1 MTVKKISLEQIL
13 NALQAVSPTVHGP
26 VEDVFADHIAD
37 PKKTTAT
44 TLDWVN
50 SIKTNKQEIAE
61 GTPAKVILADAEVV
75 YSDAMKAA
83 GKTLIIVPNPKMAFS
98 LVANEFF
105 VEKEEPGIHPTAVI
119 HPEAEIGPD
128 VYIGPYVHIG
138 KAKIGKG
145 TVISAYVRIYDKV
158 TIGENCFFK
167 EGAVIGGAGFGYEK
181 DSQGN
186 RFRFPQIGGVIIG
199 NYVEVGGNTCIDRGA
214 LSDTVIGDHTK
225 IDNLCHISHN
235 VDLGRNVMVIAC
247 SEISGS
253 CVLGDDVWVGPNTS
267 IRDHRK
273 VGAGALLG
281 MGSVV
286 VKDVPADEVWTGNPA
301 KLLNR

>member
-1 MTVKKISLEQIL
+1 MTVKKVSLEQIL
-13 NALQAVSPTVHGP
+13 NALGTVNPTVHGP
-26 VEDVFADHIAD
+26 VLNVFADHIAD

-50 SIKTNKQEIAE
+50 SIKNNKQEIAE
-61 GTPAKVILADAEVV
+61 GTPAKVILADVEVV
-75 YSDAMKAA
+75 YSYAMKAA
-83 GKTLIIVPNPKMAFS
+83 GKTLITVPNPKMAFS
-98 LVANEFF
+98 LVANAFF
-105 VEKEEPGIHPTAVI
+105 VEKEEAGIHPTAVI
-119 HPEAEIGPD
+119 HPEAEIGTD
-128 VYIGPYVHIG
+128 VHIGPYVHIG

-145 TVISAYVRIYDKV
+145 TVISAFVRIYDKV

-181 DSQGN
+181 DSEGN

-235 VDLGRNVMVIAC
+235 VDLGSNVMVTAC